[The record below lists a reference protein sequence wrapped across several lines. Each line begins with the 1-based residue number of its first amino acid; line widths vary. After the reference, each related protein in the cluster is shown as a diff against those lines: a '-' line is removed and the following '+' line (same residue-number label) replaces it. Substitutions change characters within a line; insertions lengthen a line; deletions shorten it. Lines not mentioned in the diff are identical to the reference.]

1 MKRKICFI
9 LNIFFS
15 SSHFR
20 IPEPR
25 FLFQIFDRWK
35 LKHYP
40 NSLGTSSYRR
50 LPNISQYSLLAFY
63 AILLNR
69 SLHFFDQFLSQTSSH
84 PFPVII
90 PDILKYEVLAV
101 GPYISQCY
109 SSFHS
114 RNILIFQIWRSIIPR
129 LPLISPKKRSY
140 SLI

>member
-1 MKRKICFI
+1 MGWKEKFVLFWIYFSLVPI
-9 LNIFFS
+9 SGSLNHDFY
-15 SSHFR
+15 
-20 IPEPR
+20 
-25 FLFQIFDRWK
+25 QIFDRWK
-35 LKHYP
+35 PKHYP

-129 LPLISPKKRSY
+129 HLYRPRKDPTL
-140 SLI
+140 